1 MKAKILELLK
11 GMNSD
16 SKKESSI
23 CNREICK
30 ILNGVCNKLNS
41 IESFI
46 CGYNTYPDKIET
58 IDEDNTY
65 KGIDRLPKTIW
76 CNDGDVEFETSWL
89 DIDLKDYFES
99 LKNKEINNKKRIIES
114 VENSLNKHKKDLET
128 LKTLYYEN
136 IILN

>member
-16 SKKESSI
+16 SKKESYI
-23 CNREICK
+23 CNKEICK

-46 CGYNTYPDKIET
+46 CGYKTYPDEIET

-89 DIDLKDYFES
+89 DIDLK
-99 LKNKEINNKKRIIES
+99 
-114 VENSLNKHKKDLET
+114 
-128 LKTLYYEN
+128 
-136 IILN
+136 